1 MINMQNDKKD
11 LNAILASLDPK
22 LRDKLELPQQEKE
35 ADIQPVEQAVPE
47 IIPEPVEKAPKNKLD
62 EAMASLDP
70 RLKSAINGGENETPK
85 DSLTEAKDKAAAIL
99 SFEGGSK
106 EDIKHKNGAAYLAL
120 ELIILEIIAFMLF
133 FATFRSEEWGG
144 VGLIAMLMPAI
155 VGILMRM
162 FKDQLSLKESV
173 SKCKLHIG
181 LSCLFLVCI
190 MLSA

>member
-47 IIPEPVEKAPKNKLD
+47 IIHEPVEETPKNKLD